1 MGRTAQTWK
10 LIVSAAVQGI
20 FVAALYRYAKTR
32 QVLAGFRLENSRP
45 HGNRSTNESLAAQV
59 LRQ

>member
-32 QVLAGFRLENSRP
+32 QVSAGFRLETSRLTEV
-45 HGNRSTNESLAAQV
+45 RKMS
-59 LRQ
+59 